1 MYKEKYYFN
10 IFFLIP
16 WEINSR
22 FCSKTQR
29 QMFLLVSGRHVS
41 AHLDDHQHTPYADME
56 HWPFVARDELC
67 KSEARWASVFWFDN
81 ASPER
86 SCLVGDLVC
95 LIFTMSFLCYYM
107 PPENSEIFHRKVRLF
122 LVSPFASEGETD
134 EGKEFEPI
142 HDRRGNCKSLFATFR
157 ARRS

>member
-1 MYKEKYYFN
+1 MTAGPGVILVKKVTYFREFGDIN
-10 IFFLIP
+10 SSCIRRSIILIFFFLIP

-41 AHLDDHQHTPYADME
+41 AHLDEHQHTPYADMV

-95 LIFTMSFLCYYM
+95 LISLWVFCVTACHQKTVKS
-107 PPENSEIFHRKVRLF
+107 S
-122 LVSPFASEGETD
+122 T
-134 EGKEFEPI
+134 GKYDYF
-142 HDRRGNCKSLFATFR
+142 
-157 ARRS
+157 